1 MIRKTVIKVIKDAE
15 VGKGYITKKPYPI
28 ILYPLK
34 EQIVE
39 WT

>member
-1 MIRKTVIKVIKDAE
+1 MKDAE
-15 VGKGYITKKPYPI
+15 AGKGYITKKPYPI

-39 WT
+39 